1 MVMHAYFRMLIIQ
14 KIKTV
19 HLICRNMYKMPFTI
33 IIRNYDFVIHKTSI
47 ISDFMLCQ
55 KVAIKQYN
63 IWFMT
68 KRRSIITV
76 SFHNNLSDEEIY
88 INKDVL
94 LSVPNKYGITKSK
107 VSQ

>member
-1 MVMHAYFRMLIIQ
+1 
-14 KIKTV
+14 
-19 HLICRNMYKMPFTI
+19 
-33 IIRNYDFVIHKTSI
+33 
-47 ISDFMLCQ
+47 
-55 KVAIKQYN
+55 
-63 IWFMT
+63 MT

-88 INKDVL
+88 INKGVL